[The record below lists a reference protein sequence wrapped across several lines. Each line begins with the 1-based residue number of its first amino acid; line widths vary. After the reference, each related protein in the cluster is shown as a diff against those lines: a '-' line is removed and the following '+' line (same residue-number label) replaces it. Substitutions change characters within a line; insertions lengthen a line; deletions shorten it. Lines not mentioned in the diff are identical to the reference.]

1 MCRIMIVD
9 ENSTS
14 RGWLLEAI
22 KASFVSSDHII
33 LSPGT
38 EDASVRLQKH
48 EIDIVLTRIDSCGD
62 PAVAFSKSIKDN
74 HLFTIV
80 VGYGN
85 CRDFNF
91 LLDIM
96 RNGVSQ
102 YASNFYDREEMV
114 SVLNKAYENY
124 RRLKME
130 VRLEIEKEK
139 IKNNK
144 VFSAFLDEWAADFCR
159 NAMESDGIGIRRYI
173 DAICHLID
181 GQALMSSKS
190 MILELMISLSARLEK
205 HRLKLPMLPLD
216 DKEHR
221 ALMSAGSTAQL
232 KEWFEKS
239 MAGIARLVGDMTC
252 TGNVSMLLLSAVRY
266 IKENYNR
273 DISRDEVA
281 NRVNL
286 APCYFSQV
294 FKQTFGESFVEY
306 VRKIRIEK
314 AKHLLQST
322 DYQNSKISTQVGYND
337 SKYFTKVFRAYTG
350 LTPCDYKKMLASAR
364 QYAQ

>member
-1 MCRIMIVD
+1 M
-9 ENSTS
+9 
-14 RGWLLEAI
+14 EAI
-22 KASFVSSDHII
+22 KASFVSSDQII
-33 LSPGT
+33 LSPGI
-38 EDASVRLQKH
+38 EDASANLEKH
-48 EIDIVLTRIDSCGD
+48 EIDIVLTRIDSCMD
-62 PAVAFSKSIKDN
+62 PSLAFAKFIKDN
-74 HLFTIV
+74 HSFTIV

-102 YASNFYDREEMV
+102 YASNFYDRDEMI

-130 VRLEIEKEK
+130 VRLEVEKEK

-144 VFSAFLDEWAADFCR
+144 VFGVFLEEWSADFCR
-159 NAMESDGIGIRRYI
+159 NAMESNCNGIKRYI
-173 DAICHLID
+173 DVLCRLID
-181 GQALMSSKS
+181 RQPLASSKS
-190 MILELMISLSARLEK
+190 MILELMVTLSARLEK
-205 HRLKLPMLPLD
+205 HSIKLPMLPLD
-216 DKEHR
+216 DKENR
-221 ALMSAGSTAQL
+221 SLMTADSTLQL
-232 KEWFEKS
+232 RDWFEKFMS
-239 MAGIARLVGDMTC
+239 GIARLVGDMTC
-252 TGNVSMLLLSAVRY
+252 TGNVSIILLTAVRY
-266 IKENYNR
+266 IKENYHK

-281 NRVNL
+281 NTVNL

-322 DYQNSKISTQVGYND
+322 NYQNSKISTQVGYND
-337 SKYFTKVFRAYTG
+337 SKYFTRVFREYTG
-350 LTPCDYKKMLASAR
+350 LTPCDYKKMLASAK